1 MAKKKKNNWVVI
13 VIFIVIVLVVVGLIV
28 KNKSEDKG
36 LEVTATKA
44 KLGSITESV
53 SASGKIHPEVEVKI
67 TPDVP
72 GEIIQLTV
80 KEGDSVVQGQLLCR
94 IRPDNYI
101 SAVDRAEASV
111 NNSKAAVEQVR
122 AGLTQA
128 KARLARAQQDYNRN
142 QTLFEQKVIAEAD
155 WEQIRTNLDVA
166 KQDLKS
172 AEANLEASKF
182 TINSAEA
189 GYKDAI
195 ENLRKT
201 SIYAPV
207 SGIIS
212 KLAIELGERVVG
224 TSQMAGTEMMRI
236 ANLNN
241 MEVRVDVNEN
251 DIIRIKKGDSA
262 VIDVD
267 AYSISGK
274 KFKGIVTEIAN
285 TAKETATSDAVTEF
299 QVKVRI
305 LSESYKD
312 LMKTL
317 KNKEKSPF
325 RPGMTASLDVI
336 TNRKNKII
344 VVPMAAVTTRFDEKK
359 DDGTKTVSGGMG
371 VEDAKVTDTK
381 KAAAVKDE
389 KPKEV
394 VFLITAE
401 GKAVKRIV
409 KTGISDYENIEILEG
424 LKDGEEIISGP
435 FQAVSKEI
443 ETDTKV
449 FIKEET
455 KKTDK

>member
-1 MAKKKKNNWVVI
+1 MAKKKKNNWLVI
-13 VIFIVIVLVVVGLIV
+13 IIFIVIVLGVVGLII

-36 LEVTATKA
+36 LEVTTVKA
-44 KLGSITESV
+44 KMGSITESV

-101 SAVDRAEASV
+101 SAVERAEASV

-155 WEQIRTNLDVA
+155 WEQIKTNLDVA

-189 GYKDAI
+189 GYKDAV

-267 AYSISGK
+267 AYSVSGK

-285 TAKETATSDAVTEF
+285 TAKETATADAVTEF

-305 LSESYKD
+305 LSESYED
-312 LMKTL
+312 LMKKLT
-317 KNKEKSPF
+317 NKEKSPF

-336 TNRKNKII
+336 TNRKNSI
-344 VVPMAAVTTRFDEKK
+344 VLVPIDRK
-359 DDGTKTVSGGMG
+359 S
-371 VEDAKVTDTK
+371 
-381 KAAAVKDE
+381 
-389 KPKEV
+389 V
-394 VFLITAE
+394 V
-401 GKAVKRIV
+401 
-409 KTGISDYENIEILEG
+409 
-424 LKDGEEIISGP
+424 
-435 FQAVSKEI
+435 
-443 ETDTKV
+443 
-449 FIKEET
+449 
-455 KKTDK
+455 

>member
-1 MAKKKKNNWVVI
+1 MAKKKKNNWLVI
-13 VIFIVIVLVVVGLIV
+13 IIFIVIVLVVVGLII

-36 LEVTATKA
+36 LEVTTVKA
-44 KLGSITESV
+44 KIGSITESV

-101 SAVDRAEASV
+101 SAVERAEASV

-155 WEQIRTNLDVA
+155 WEQIKTNLDVA

-189 GYKDAI
+189 GYKDAV

-207 SGIIS
+207 SGIVS

-267 AYSISGK
+267 AYSVSGK

-285 TAKETATSDAVTEF
+285 TAKETATADAVTEF

-305 LSESYKD
+305 LSESYED
-312 LMKTL
+312 LMKKLT
-317 KNKEKSPF
+317 NKEKSPF

-336 TNRKNKII
+336 TNRKNSI
-344 VVPMAAVTTRFDEKK
+344 VLVPMAAVTTRYDEKK
-359 DDGTKTVSGGMG
+359 DDGTKTVKGGMG

-389 KPKEV
+389 KPREV
-394 VFLITAE
+394 VFIINKE
-401 GKAVKRIV
+401 GKAEKRIV
-409 KTGISDYENIEILEG
+409 KTGISDYENIEIVEG

-443 ETDTKV
+443 EPDTKV
-449 FIKEET
+449 FVKEET